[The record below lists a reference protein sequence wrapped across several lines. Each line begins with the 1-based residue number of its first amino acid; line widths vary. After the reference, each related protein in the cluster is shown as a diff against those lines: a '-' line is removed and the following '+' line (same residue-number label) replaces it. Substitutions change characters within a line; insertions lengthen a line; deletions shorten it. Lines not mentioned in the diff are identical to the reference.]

1 MYFSTCFI
9 LILMLFILCLLLGN
23 SCNLFR
29 RGGFMNLKQIGIKV
43 RKRRKELHITIEKL
57 AELANIS
64 VSSVSLLERGKLS
77 DIHFNNLCNIAEA
90 LDVDLFY
97 LISNDDN
104 TILELRKLNK
114 TISKYSKEKQ
124 HDIIQAIL
132 CLLNTK

>member
-1 MYFSTCFI
+1 
-9 LILMLFILCLLLGN
+9 
-23 SCNLFR
+23 
-29 RGGFMNLKQIGIKV
+29 MNLKQIGIKV

>member
-29 RGGFMNLKQIGIKV
+29 RGGSMNLKQIGIKV